1 MIEYVF
7 KGPLGYGLVFVLMV
21 LEGMSLP
28 VPSEVVMP
36 LVGYY
41 ASLGLMDPVLGVL
54 IGTFGSLAGSLIDYY
69 IAYYLGIP
77 FLLRY
82 GRLFGIVKGKL
93 ADLRSRV

>member
-41 ASLGLMDPVLGVL
+41 ASLGLVDR
-54 IGTFGSLAGSLIDYY
+54 SLAC
-69 IAYYLGIP
+69 
-77 FLLRY
+77 
-82 GRLFGIVKGKL
+82 
-93 ADLRSRV
+93 